1 MTLLKRVLLF
11 LKKVQDNAAK
21 TDVIT
26 YEMMQSWQHELL
38 DILKN
43 ENKVVNPYPIRKY
56 LDGVLKKQLTRK
68 ILQKNFK
75 GNTLNFTKARL
86 TESSQ
91 KFLHERVMFSVS
103 LIQHNR
109 EQQVNATLRR
119 FEGWLSGVPTNS
131 VSEAKEKPREA
142 VKDIIKPL
150 IKQSFEERRVLIDQ
164 GHKLSAAVND
174 AIAQDQGAICV
185 EWHSH
190 WQEANYNY
198 RKDHKERDKKLF
210 FYKDN
215 YFVKNGYIKKD
226 GIQYINDI
234 DGFGQEPF
242 CRCYGT
248 YFFTL
253 YDIPESYLTKK
264 GKEYING

>member
-11 LKKVQDNAAK
+11 LKKVQDSAEK
-21 TDVIT
+21 IDVIT
-26 YEMMQSWQHELL
+26 YEMMQSWQQELSGL
-38 DILKN
+38 LKN
-43 ENKVVNPYPIRKY
+43 ENKVVNPDPIYKY
-56 LDGVLKKQLTRK
+56 LKGIVKKQLTRK
-68 ILQKNFK
+68 SLQKNFK
-75 GNTLNFTKARL
+75 GNTLNFTRARL
-86 TESSQ
+86 TENSQ
-91 KFLHERVMFSVS
+91 KYLDERVMFSVS

-109 EQQVNATLRR
+109 EQQVNATLKR
-119 FEGWLSGVPTNS
+119 FAGWLSAIPTNS
-131 VSEAKEKPREA
+131 VSEAKEKPKEA

-150 IKQSFEERRVLIDQ
+150 IRQTFEERRVLIDQ
-164 GHKLSAAVND
+164 GHKLSAAVNE

-190 WQEANYNY
+190 WQEVNYNY
-198 RKDHKERDKKLF
+198 RKTHKERDRKLF

-215 YFVKNGYIKKD
+215 YFVQNGYIKKD

-264 GKEYING
+264 GKDYING